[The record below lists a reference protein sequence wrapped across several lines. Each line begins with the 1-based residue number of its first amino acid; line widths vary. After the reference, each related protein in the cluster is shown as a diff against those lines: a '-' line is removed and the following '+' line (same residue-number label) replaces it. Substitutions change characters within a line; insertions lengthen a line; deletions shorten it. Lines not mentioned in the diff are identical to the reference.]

1 MDLPLTLA
9 IRVATA
15 GWMASPVKAGYA
27 FRKEEMACS
36 NSASLA
42 STQAE
47 ITSPKIKKGKD
58 YDIYIYIFFFWHT
71 QTLTL
76 TSPGVNAL
84 QHSSPGTPLLLKAQ
98 VLRET

>member
-9 IRVATA
+9 IRVAAA
-15 GWMASPVKAGYA
+15 GWMASAVKAGYA
-27 FRKEEMACS
+27 LRKEEMACS

-58 YDIYIYIFFFWHT
+58 YDIFFYFFFWHT
-71 QTLTL
+71 QTLIL

-84 QHSSPGTPLLLKAQ
+84 QHSGAGTPLLLKTR
-98 VLRET
+98 VLPEA